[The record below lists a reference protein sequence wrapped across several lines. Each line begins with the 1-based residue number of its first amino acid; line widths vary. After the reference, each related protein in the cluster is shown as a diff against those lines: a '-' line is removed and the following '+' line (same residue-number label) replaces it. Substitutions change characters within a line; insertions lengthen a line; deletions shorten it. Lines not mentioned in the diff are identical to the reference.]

1 MTERIR
7 KVLENVSEADLEAR
21 TRKNRWNPPPGRMG
35 WGTSKGEGLAH
46 EGGGGSCS
54 AWQAAPSTDSWI
66 HRALPGL
73 LRSVSVRTPQK
84 GFLSKAGLPTFKQV
98 EPQ

>member
-1 MTERIR
+1 MQGHRVTERIR
-7 KVLENVSEADLEAR
+7 KVLENVLEADLEAR

-46 EGGGGSCS
+46 EGGGGCR
-54 AWQAAPSTDSWI
+54 ARQAAPNADSWI
-66 HRALPGL
+66 HRARPGL
-73 LRSVSVRTPQK
+73 LRNVSE

>member
-1 MTERIR
+1 MTGRIR

-35 WGTSKGEGLAH
+35 WDTSKGEGLAH
-46 EGGGGSCS
+46 EGGGGSGNVR
-54 AWQAAPSTDSWI
+54 QAAPSTDLWI
-66 HRALPGL
+66 HRALLGL
-73 LRSVSVRTPQK
+73 LRNVSE

-98 EPQ
+98 ETVT